1 MNPKKNDIEIF
12 QIMMKT
18 FLKKNSIN
26 IACSYLFLMKEN
38 VFSQMRKMKQ
48 NGLFSIIDVIICDA
62 GSKDGT
68 TRHEYCN
75 KIRVLLTRKVEKRHD
90 SWIMLDYME

>member
-1 MNPKKNDIEIF
+1 MNPKKNDIEMF

-18 FLKKNSIN
+18 FLKKNNIN

-48 NGLFSIIDVIICDA
+48 NGLFSIIDVVIC
-62 GSKDGT
+62 
-68 TRHEYCN
+68 
-75 KIRVLLTRKVEKRHD
+75 V
-90 SWIMLDYME
+90 